1 VVLVVEATLNAAF
14 DAAYA
19 QARGGTGL
27 GGGVQPVSAE
37 ELLIQFGGEFVVAAE
52 FELELNKRVCWGP
65 GQA

>member
-19 QARGGTGL
+19 QAGGTGRR
-27 GGGVQPVSAE
+27 GGVEPVAAE

-52 FELELNKRVCWGP
+52 FELELNERVC
-65 GQA
+65 